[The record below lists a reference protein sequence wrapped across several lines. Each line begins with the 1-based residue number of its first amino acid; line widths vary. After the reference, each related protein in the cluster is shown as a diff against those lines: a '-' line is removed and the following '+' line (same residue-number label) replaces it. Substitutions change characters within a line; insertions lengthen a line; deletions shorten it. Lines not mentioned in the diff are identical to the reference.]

1 MNMVI
6 APNPGGVPSGASWLT
21 HCSLITS
28 RERLLVV
35 GREDLLEHPP
45 GHLLVLLDRHDDRL
59 SRVSPGR

>member
-28 RERLLVV
+28 ASASSSFA
-35 GREDLLEHPP
+35 GKIFLEHPP